1 MIDVSIILVNYNGL
15 TLTRDCIGS
24 IVASEG
30 MPGSAISTEDSLL
43 TGFSRLENSGEAS
56 GAGSA
61 CGCPG
66 TTDRDVNPA
75 SDGLSYEIIVVD
87 NGSVD
92 GSVDA
97 LAHDS
102 RITFIPMGR
111 NAGFG
116 VANNEGLKVASGRN
130 VLFLNN
136 DTIVRTGAVGKLSA
150 FLDSH
155 PRAGAVGGN
164 LLAPAT
170 ESVGECGPGRT
181 LALTEAVSMSLS
193 FPSVLEEIRGLFD
206 VRPVSFNRSG
216 REMEVAVI
224 SGADIM
230 VRKSVLDAVGGF
242 NPEFFMYYEDVELC
256 WRIRKAGYSIWS
268 LPSAEIIHI
277 GGASSKPAEDD
288 PYNIR
293 RLRRKFDSR
302 RKFYLLCRNR
312 FHLLLSNLVWR
323 LKVDSRILVHLF
335 NPEPLGKWLSYRRNL
350 K

>member
-1 MIDVSIILVNYNGL
+1 
-15 TLTRDCIGS
+15 
-24 IVASEG
+24 
-30 MPGSAISTEDSLL
+30 
-43 TGFSRLENSGEAS
+43 
-56 GAGSA
+56 
-61 CGCPG
+61 
-66 TTDRDVNPA
+66 
-75 SDGLSYEIIVVD
+75 
-87 NGSVD
+87 
-92 GSVDA
+92 
-97 LAHDS
+97 
-102 RITFIPMGR
+102 
-111 NAGFG
+111 
-116 VANNEGLKVASGRN
+116 
-130 VLFLNN
+130 
-136 DTIVRTGAVGKLSA
+136 
-150 FLDSH
+150 
-155 PRAGAVGGN
+155 
-164 LLAPAT
+164 
-170 ESVGECGPGRT
+170 
-181 LALTEAVSMSLS
+181 MSLS

>member
-15 TLTRDCIGS
+15 ALTEACIDS

-30 MPGSAISTEDSLL
+30 
-43 TGFSRLENSGEAS
+43 
-56 GAGSA
+56 
-61 CGCPG
+61 
-66 TTDRDVNPA
+66 
-75 SDGLSYEIIVVD
+75 GLSYEIIVVD
-87 NGSVD
+87 NGSED
-92 GSVDA
+92 GSVEV
-97 LAHDS
+97 LSQDS

-116 VANNEGLKVASGRN
+116 FANNEGLKVASGRN

-136 DTIVRTGAVGKLSA
+136 DTVVLAGAVGKLSS

-155 PRAGAVGGN
+155 PRAGAAGGN
-164 LLAPAT
+164 LLAPASEET
-170 ESVGECGPGRT
+170 VTLSSGRDFSSASNKDAGLRSAEPAGTPVTGRDFSSAPAGECFPGRT
-181 LALTEAVSMSLS
+181 PALVEAVSMSLS
-193 FPSVLEEIRGLFD
+193 FLSVQEEIRGFFD
-206 VRPVSFNRSG
+206 IRPVTFNKTG

-224 SGADIM
+224 SGADLM

-268 LPSAEIIHI
+268 LPSVEIIHI
-277 GGASSKPAEDD
+277 GGASSVPAEDD

-312 FHLLLSNLVWR
+312 FHLFVSNLIWR
-323 LKVDSRILVHLF
+323 LKVDTRILIHLF
-335 NPEPLGKWLSYRRNL
+335 NPKLRGKWLSYRRNL

>member
-30 MPGSAISTEDSLL
+30 MPGSAISTEGSLL
-43 TGFSRLENSGEAS
+43 PGSSRLENSGEAS
-56 GAGSA
+56 GADPA
-61 CGCPG
+61 YGCSGPQ
-66 TTDRDVNPA
+66 DMDVNPA
-75 SDGLSYEIIVVD
+75 PSGLSYEIIVVD

-92 GSVDA
+92 GSVEA
-97 LAHDS
+97 LAQDS
-102 RITFIPMGR
+102 RITFIPMDR

-136 DTIVRTGAVGKLSA
+136 DTIVRAGAVGKLSA

-155 PRAGAVGGN
+155 PRAGAAGGN

-181 LALTEAVSMSLS
+181 PALTEAVSMSLS

-302 RKFYLLCRNR
+302 RKFYLICRNR

-335 NPEPLGKWLSYRRNL
+335 NPEPLGKWLFYRRNL